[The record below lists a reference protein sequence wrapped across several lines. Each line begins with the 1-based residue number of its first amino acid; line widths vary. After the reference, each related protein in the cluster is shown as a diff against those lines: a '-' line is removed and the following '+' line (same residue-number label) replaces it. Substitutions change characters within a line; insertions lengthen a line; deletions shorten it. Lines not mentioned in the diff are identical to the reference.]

1 MKKIVFFL
9 LLTFFIGSVRSQ
21 LNMDSL
27 WSVWDNP
34 KVSIEE
40 RLKAIDEIAWVGYL
54 FTNPDSAF
62 VCAQMMYEY
71 AELNNRKDF
80 QAQALN
86 TQAISF
92 YLRGDYQNSIVYH
105 DKCLT
110 TYVELKDK
118 KGQAKSHN
126 NIGAVYSDQGNQN
139 LALEHYFKSLDIAEE
154 IGDNMSM
161 AGSMANIGII
171 YFGQQDYDKAL
182 EYYQK
187 SLLIQQKQGN
197 KQGVSI
203 GYNNI
208 GTVYAATDNSAK
220 AIEYFE
226 KSLKMSEKIGDL
238 HAVATSYDLIGQN
251 YFKAKD
257 FVPSMDYFNKAL
269 EIRKTIGDKK
279 GAISTLVNIGRI
291 YQVQKKPDLSKKL
304 VQEAM
309 DLAKEIGVN
318 QELMAS
324 SRVLYELYKSEND
337 YKKALEM
344 FELYVEMSDSIRN
357 EESEKKIIQQQFKYE
372 FDKKITADSVKNAE
386 KDKVNDALREKQEA
400 QIEAQENKQMALF
413 LGLGLIS
420 LFSIF
425 IVNRLLVIRKQK
437 DIIEHQKELV
447 EEKNKEISDSINYAK
462 RIQDAI
468 LPSKDI
474 LNKELKDGFVLFKPK
489 DVVSGDFYWLETKP
503 ITQAED
509 VGIMS
514 DSAYS
519 DGMSIVFFAAA
530 DCTGHGVPG
539 AMISVIC
546 SNALSKVV
554 LEEKVSSTGEL
565 LDKARKIIIDRLAKN
580 NREVKDGMDISLA
593 SLRKWRNPDTGK
605 AVFQMQWS
613 GANNALW
620 IVRSA
625 DKDLLVCSK
634 EEMLSEAVPFIEDNG
649 FRLFEIKP
657 DKQPVAIY
665 DKMTPFT
672 TVTISIQEDDRIYLF
687 TDGYADQF
695 GGVNGKKMKSTHF
708 KNRILSMQLFDMD
721 QQKQFLDDSFEEWRT
736 QSVVENKEAR
746 YYQLD
751 DVCVVG
757 VRIV

>member
-1 MKKIVFFL
+1 MKKIGFVL
-9 LLTFFIGSVRSQ
+9 LLTLFIGSARAQ
-21 LNMDSL
+21 INMDSL
-27 WSVWDNP
+27 WLVWNNP
-34 KVSIEE
+34 KAPVEE
-40 RLKAIDEIAWVGYL
+40 KLKAIDEIAWVGYL

-62 VCAQMMYEY
+62 VCAQMMYDY

-126 NIGAVYSDQGNQN
+126 NIGAVYGDQGNQN

-208 GTVYAATDNSAK
+208 GTVYAATNNSAK

-251 YFKAKD
+251 YFKAND
-257 FVPSMDYFNKAL
+257 LVSSMDYFNKAL

-304 VQEAM
+304 VHEAM

-324 SRVLYELYKSEND
+324 SRVLYELYKSDND

-357 EESEKKIIQQQFKYE
+357 EESEKKIIQQQFKYD

-400 QIEAQENKQMALF
+400 QIEAQENKQIALF

-447 EEKNKEISDSINYAK
+447 EDKNKEISDSINYAK

-468 LPSKDI
+468 LPSRDI

-489 DVVSGDFYWLETKP
+489 DVVSGDFYWLETTTPLANTK
-503 ITQAED
+503 ED
-509 VGIMS
+509 EMRVV
-514 DSAYS
+514 YL
-519 DGMSIVFFAAA
+519 AAA

-554 LEEKVSSTGEL
+554 LEERVSSTGEL
-565 LDKARKIIIDRLAKN
+565 LDKARNIIIDRLAKN
-580 NREVKDGMDISLA
+580 NKEVKDGMDISLA
-593 SLRKWRNPDTGK
+593 SLRKSKNAETG
-605 AVFQMQWS
+605 AAHFEMQWS
-613 GANNALW
+613 GANNPLW
-620 IVRSA
+620 IVRSSN
-625 DKDLLVCSK
+625 KDLLSYKK
-634 EEMLSEAVPFIEDNG
+634 EGFEAITPDFIDDNG

-672 TVTISIQEDDRIYLF
+672 SYNITIQEDDRIYLF

-695 GGVNGKKMKSTHF
+695 GGAFGKKMKSNYF
-708 KNRILSMQLFDMD
+708 KSQVLAMQHLNMD
-721 QQKQFLDDSFEEWRT
+721 EQKQFLDNCFEEWRA
-736 QSVVENKEAR
+736 QSSHSTSEAA

-751 DVCVVG
+751 DVCVIG
-757 VRIV
+757 VRVI